1 MSNTMYDS
9 MNNAGND
16 PVNGQSGKPLSPF
29 AKAMKIVTAPSEA
42 AAAIRQ
48 KPDVLLPILIM
59 IVLSLL
65 PVLGNYQ
72 AYLDT
77 LVQALSLNPNSSSMT
92 ADQLRELAQ
101 ISAYTGIAFS
111 PVLVVGGW
119 LLGSLILFGFVR
131 MFGGECRYK
140 QLLSLKGYTMIFGLI
155 AVALTVVI
163 SRLTG
168 AGFTQQSYTSLASV
182 FPDISGGFLA
192 GVVSGIEVFSIWSV
206 VVTGIGVSVIA
217 GISRKK
223 AYIIV
228 GVLFALGLLLT
239 GLSGVVGASFT
250 GM

>member
-16 PVNGQSGKPLSPF
+16 PMNGQSGKPLSPF

-168 AGFTQQSYTSLASV
+168 ADSPSRLHLAGFR